1 MTKSEVKKAAQLKKQ
16 SRKKV
21 YSNAATAVAAAEARR
36 HIIQNEDQ
44 NVGTDSL
51 DFGLQVAGDA
61 GDFVVSTAGEVY
73 SKKMHGRKNNPNANS
88 KTKENPY
95 YKKLQ
100 RSQMK
105 KEFDEAAAKKSK
117 KETVNKAGDITR
129 KFVDKAEDGK
139 ERMHSEIKRKN
150 LVQKS

>member
-1 MTKSEVKKAAQLKKQ
+1 MTKAEVKKAAQLKKQ

-95 YKKLQ
+95 SKKLQ

-105 KEFDEAAAKKSK
+105 KKSK